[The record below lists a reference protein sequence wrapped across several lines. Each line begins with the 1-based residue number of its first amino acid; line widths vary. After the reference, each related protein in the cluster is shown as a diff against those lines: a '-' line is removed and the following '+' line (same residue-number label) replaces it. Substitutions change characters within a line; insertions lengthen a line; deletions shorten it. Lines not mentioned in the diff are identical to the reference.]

1 MASLAQT
8 SWSILDLSSL
18 GAPGRRQAAQVL
30 VAAFAADY
38 PAAWPTLADGLAE
51 VEEFFAE
58 GRLARAALGEGDR
71 LLGWIGAISAYDGHA
86 WELHPLAVH
95 PDFQGRGIG
104 TALVR
109 DLEEQ
114 VRARGATTLYL
125 GSDDETDTTSLGGVD
140 LYPDVLTKLAAIRN
154 LGRHPF
160 TFYQKLGYSVVGVL
174 PDANGFGRPDI
185 FMAKRIGDKAR

>member
-1 MASLAQT
+1 
-8 SWSILDLSSL
+8 L
-18 GAPGRRQAAQVL
+18 GAAGRQQAAEVL

-38 PAAWPTLADGLAE
+38 PASWTSLADGLAE

-71 LLGWIGAISAYDGHA
+71 LLGWIGAISGYNGHA

-95 PDFQGRGIG
+95 PDFQRRGIG
-104 TALVR
+104 AALVR

-114 VRARGATTLYL
+114 VRARGAITLYL
-125 GSDDETDTTSLGGVD
+125 GSDDETGTTSLGGGD
-140 LYPDVLTKLAAIRN
+140 LYPDVLAKLAALRN
-154 LGRHPF
+154 LGRQPF

-185 FMAKRIGDKAR
+185 FMAKRIEDKAR